1 MRIRAVKSSEESGK
15 LRVYSISMI
24 TFHSIHL
31 KSQLGLSVI
40 RYIKAILREKMTEL
54 GSNKSVQLQRLTKI
68 LHEASLLAVRKHQ
81 SQVFSR
87 RGPFQYIPL

>member
-1 MRIRAVKSSEESGK
+1 
-15 LRVYSISMI
+15 
-24 TFHSIHL
+24 
-31 KSQLGLSVI
+31 
-40 RYIKAILREKMTEL
+40 MTEL

-87 RGPFQYIPL
+87 RGPFQYRSVSGSGTRLLDNEARDPVPDP

>member
-1 MRIRAVKSSEESGK
+1 MRMRAVKSSEESGK

-31 KSQLGLSVI
+31 KSQLGLSG

-68 LHEASLLAVRKHQ
+68 LHEASLLAVRKYQ

-87 RGPFQYIPL
+87 RGPFQYILL